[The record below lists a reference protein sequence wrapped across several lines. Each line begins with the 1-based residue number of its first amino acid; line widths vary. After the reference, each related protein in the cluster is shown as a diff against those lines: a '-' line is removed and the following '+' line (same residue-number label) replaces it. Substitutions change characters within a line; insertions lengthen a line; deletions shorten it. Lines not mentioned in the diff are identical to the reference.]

1 MDFSV
6 IEGPAGETIHRRAP
20 ALLGGGAG
28 RKSSRTGSERQGKA
42 AKRARPLPSLHL
54 PRLSRIAFQLSSCS
68 LYFSAS
74 FE

>member
-6 IEGPAGETIHRRAP
+6 IEGPAGEIILLEYIEPDRIGETGKSRKKGP
-20 ALLGGGAG
+20 AL
-28 RKSSRTGSERQGKA
+28 
-42 AKRARPLPSLHL
+42 PLPHL